1 MMKACVMVLD
11 CVMVLVCAVVLTRVM
26 VLVYA
31 VNNCYVVYPSVLWS
45 GIMVITQVLILR

>member
-1 MMKACVMVLD
+1 MKAYVMVLA
-11 CVMVLVCAVVLTRVM
+11 CAVVVTRVMVLTHVM